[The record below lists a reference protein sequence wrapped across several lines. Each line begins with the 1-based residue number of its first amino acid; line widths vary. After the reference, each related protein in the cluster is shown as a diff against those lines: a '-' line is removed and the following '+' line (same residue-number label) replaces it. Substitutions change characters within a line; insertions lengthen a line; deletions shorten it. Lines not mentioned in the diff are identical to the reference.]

1 MSIPVPDRA
10 PFAETPVPSSPD
22 ERCYGSDAIAL
33 MLRALD
39 IPYVALNPGAS
50 FRGLHDSLVNRL
62 GNERPQMLLCLHEE
76 SAVAIAHGYAKVTQ
90 RMLGVVLHS
99 NVGLMHATMA
109 IFNAWC
115 DRVPMLLLG
124 ATGPV
129 DAKARRPWIDWIHT
143 AADQGALIRDYTKW
157 DDQPGSVGA
166 ALDALAHAVQLSAT
180 PPYAPVYVNFDAGL
194 QEEELAKAP
203 RMPDVARFAPPVLL
217 RPDPRTLADAVARLR
232 AAKRPVILMGRV
244 SRSEADWAARVAL
257 AEWLAAP
264 VVTDLKV
271 AAAFPTDHPLHA
283 APPGAYL
290 AAEAIAALRDADV
303 VLALDWVDLAG
314 TLAQAWPDAA
324 VPCVVINA
332 TLDAQLARGWSKDH
346 FALPPADIYFAC
358 DPDVVVAELVA
369 ALGPRDA
376 ASRALPPTRGY
387 PGIAA
392 SPAGSR
398 HLAAV
403 DARDDCMPLKAL
415 AQAVADA
422 TEGASICISRLPLG
436 WNGAYRDFRHPLDY
450 IGLDG
455 GGGVGGGPGLAIGA
469 ALGLK
474 GSGRISLAIMGDG
487 DFLMGVT
494 ALWTAVHYGVPC
506 LTIVA
511 NNRSFY
517 NDERH
522 QERIAII
529 RGRPVENKGIG
540 QRIEGPDIDLA
551 AMARAQGAVGIG
563 PVTSPDAL
571 RTAIVDG
578 LRQVADGAVVVI
590 DARVLPG
597 YDANTG
603 GGVQTARRHK

>member
-1 MSIPVPDRA
+1 MSIPAPDRA
-10 PFAETPVPSSPD
+10 IFAETPVPSTPNK
-22 ERCYGSDAIAL
+22 RLYGSDVIAQ

-39 IPYVALNPGAS
+39 VPYLALNPGAS
-50 FRGLHDSLVNRL
+50 FRGLHDSLVNHL

-76 SAVAIAHGYAKVTQ
+76 SAVAIAHGYAKVSQ

-129 DAKARRPWIDWIHT
+129 DARARRPWIDWIHT
-143 AADQGALIRDYTKW
+143 ALDQGALIRDYTKW

-166 ALDALAHAVQLSAT
+166 AVDSIAHAAQVAMT

-194 QEEELAKAP
+194 QEQALDQPP
-203 RMPDVARFAPPVLL
+203 RLPDVTRMAPPARV
-217 RPDPRTLADAVARLR
+217 RPDSQTLADAVARLR
-232 AAKRPVILMGRV
+232 SAKRPVILMGRV
-244 SRSEADWAARVAL
+244 SRDEGDWNTRVAF
-257 AEWLAAP
+257 AERLDAP
-264 VVTDLKV
+264 VITDLKV
-271 AAAFPTDHPLHA
+271 AAAFPTEHPLHA
-283 APPGAYL
+283 GPPGAYL
-290 AAEAIAALRDADV
+290 AEQSIAALRNADV
-303 VLALDWVDLAG
+303 IVALDWVDLAG
-314 TLAQAWPDAA
+314 TLGQAWPDAA
-324 VPCVVINA
+324 VPCAVINA

-346 FALPPADIYFAC
+346 FGIPPADVYFAC

-376 ASRALPPTRGY
+376 PPRRSTTRAY

-392 SPAGSR
+392 MPEAPQPTT
-398 HLAAV
+398 AV
-403 DARDDCMPLKAL
+403 DARTDCMPLKSL
-415 AQAVADA
+415 AQAVDDA
-422 TEGASICISRLPLG
+422 TKGASICISRVPLG

-469 ALGLK
+469 ALALK

-506 LTIVA
+506 LMIVA

-522 QERIAII
+522 QERVAIV
-529 RGRPVENKGIG
+529 RDRPVENKGIG

-551 AMARAQGAVGIG
+551 AMARAQGATGIG
-563 PVTSPDAL
+563 PITSADAL
-571 RTAIVDG
+571 RAAITDG
-578 LRQVADGAVVVI
+578 LRLVNEGAVVVI
-590 DARVLPG
+590 DARVVPG

-603 GGVQTARRHK
+603 GGAQTARRQK